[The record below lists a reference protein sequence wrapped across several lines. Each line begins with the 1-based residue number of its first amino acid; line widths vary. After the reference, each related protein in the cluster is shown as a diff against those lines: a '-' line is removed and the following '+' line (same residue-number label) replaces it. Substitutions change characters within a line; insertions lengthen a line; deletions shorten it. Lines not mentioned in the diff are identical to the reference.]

1 MYETSRLLSI
11 LFGNSCIIF
20 CFPRID
26 LNNLIPFLKPSFVKN
41 TINLV
46 VEVNL
51 DVVVFVVFVVFVV
64 VIAVVVVTVVNFV
77 AVVAVTVVVAVVVIN
92 LNGWCIG
99 QILPV
104 ALN

>member
-51 DVVVFVVFVVFVV
+51 DVVVFVVFVV
-64 VIAVVVVTVVNFV
+64 VIAVVVVTAVNFV